1 VERLWNKFIVMDIV
15 DDYKLV
21 LLNDEVNSFSY
32 VMACLIRFC
41 TYEPGQAEQCALIA
55 DMVGRCAIKHGS
67 YFDMEEMRDKLSGLN
82 IKTKVEVNEGYMH

>member
-1 VERLWNKFIVMDIV
+1 MDIV

-41 TYEPGQAEQCALIA
+41 GYEPGQAEQCALIA
-55 DMVGRCAIKHGS
+55 DSVGRCAIKHGS
-67 YFDMEEMRDKLSGLN
+67 YYDMEEIKDRLSGLN
-82 IKTKVEVNEGYMH
+82 IKTKLETNEVQDN